1 MTLSQ
6 IHVGLANSA
15 GLFIAVLG
23 LWALFQ
29 RIRSMPLDAG
39 WYGAAVVGEI
49 LLIAQGV
56 LGLILYLQGLDV
68 MLPRPFMHIL
78 YGVVA
83 VVTLP
88 AAYSYFGS
96 LEDDKVKALAMFFV
110 CFFLWGVLVRASSV
124 AQFVLPAP

>member
-6 IHVGLANSA
+6 IHDGLADAA
-15 GLFIAVLG
+15 GLFVAVLG
-23 LWALFQ
+23 LWALFL

-39 WYGAAVVGEI
+39 WYGTAVVGEI
-49 LLIAQGV
+49 LLVAQGV
-56 LGLILYLQGLDV
+56 LGLILYLQGFGV

-88 AAYSYFGS
+88 AAYSYFGG
-96 LEDDKVKALAMFFV
+96 LEDDRVKSLAMFFV
-110 CFFLWGVLVRASSV
+110 CFFLWGIIVRASSV
-124 AQFVLPAP
+124 AQFALPAP